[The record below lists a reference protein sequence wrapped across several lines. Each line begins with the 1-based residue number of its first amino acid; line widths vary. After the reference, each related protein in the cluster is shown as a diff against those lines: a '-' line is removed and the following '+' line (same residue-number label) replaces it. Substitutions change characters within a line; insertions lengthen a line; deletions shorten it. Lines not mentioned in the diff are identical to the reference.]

1 MPPVARP
8 LLRPQVLSHPL
19 PVPSGSGC
27 RPPLETKQRWA
38 AIAPLAGAARGPWPR
53 RELTGPRRRRCA
65 AISGQ
70 PGRELGRRR
79 AASRRSGGGCGLV
92 SGPVPIQMGWP
103 SPCRQPPFRPS
114 PPPPACAG
122 LCALCPRFAAAIRSW
137 RFRAAHRGSHGRF
150 SSAVCRALL
159 LRASG
164 WRQGSIGLDASIGP
178 AAGARQIRRAGDGAG
193 LLLLASAPP
202 RARPRAVPG
211 RATSALTAAAAV
223 RGHALPCAR
232 SFAAAHLI
240 GEGRRRAPLA
250 VVAGRRSATRAV
262 ELRRAAPVEDA
273 AASAAS
279 QHRLTSLLSGR
290 HTHRTRCREPSRRPE
305 VAESQAPARGV
316 SAGPVPERLAPHA
329 SGCRKLWFAG
339 VGGAGRLMPP
349 APLTHH
355 AVRGQRRRR
364 SLAAD
369 HERRDEPARPPP
381 IITICVHGKRRLR
394 SALPGAHAGQGAAS
408 CPASVGGGCTA
419 PRLQVLQCHEDLRR
433 AHTRVRTRILCSG

>member
-1 MPPVARP
+1 MPAALAARSQASSLCSHPWPAGTRDGPPARSKPLVRRQLRPHPGPVA
-8 LLRPQVLSHPL
+8 
-19 PVPSGSGC
+19 
-27 RPPLETKQRWA
+27 
-38 AIAPLAGAARGPWPR
+38 
-53 RELTGPRRRRCA
+53 
-65 AISGQ
+65 
-70 PGRELGRRR
+70 
-79 AASRRSGGGCGLV
+79 
-92 SGPVPIQMGWP
+92 IQMGWP

-122 LCALCPRFAAAIRSW
+122 LCALCPRSAAAIRSW

-150 SSAVCRALL
+150 FSAVCRALL

-164 WRQGSIGLDASIGP
+164 RRQGTMAWTRAWP
-178 AAGARQIRRAGDGAG
+178 RRRRAAD
-193 LLLLASAPP
+193 PP
-202 RARPRAVPG
+202 
-211 RATSALTAAAAV
+211 
-223 RGHALPCAR
+223 
-232 SFAAAHLI
+232 
-240 GEGRRRAPLA
+240 GRRRSRPPTSCKCSSESAAARRARARNFRLNSR
-250 VVAGRRSATRAV
+250 RRSARARV
-262 ELRRAAPVEDA
+262 TLCPILCRSASDLRRTAARYVGRSRWPPKRHA
-273 AASAAS
+273 RRGAQAGGASRGRGGLRCQPAPADPS
-279 QHRLTSLLSGR
+279 PRCSR

-339 VGGAGRLMPP
+339 AGGAGCLMPP